1 MCVIVLFYL
10 FIIIIS
16 IFASIIGQPFVA
28 LPYFS
33 NFAKIS
39 SPFFQRAM
47 CSSIDS
53 LEKLEKQEDEPPM
66 MVGVVAQIQEEVLPL
81 ETGTCSL
88 SFIFLFFFFSLSL
101 SLFPFPYTSSCFMT
115 LLIL

>member
-1 MCVIVLFYL
+1 M
-10 FIIIIS
+10 
-16 IFASIIGQPFVA
+16 GQPFVA

-47 CSSIDS
+47 RSSIDS
-53 LEKLEKQEDEPPM
+53 LEKSEKQEDELPT
-66 MVGVVAQIQEEVLPL
+66 MVEAVAQIQEEVLPL

-88 SFIFLFFFFSLSL
+88 SFPFLSLSL
-101 SLFPFPYTSSCFMT
+101 SLSLSLLPFPYTSSCFMT